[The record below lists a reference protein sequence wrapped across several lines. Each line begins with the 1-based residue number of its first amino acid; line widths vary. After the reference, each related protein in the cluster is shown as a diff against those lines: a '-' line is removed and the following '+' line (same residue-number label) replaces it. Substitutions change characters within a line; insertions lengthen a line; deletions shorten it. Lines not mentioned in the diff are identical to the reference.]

1 MHAGSTAQVG
11 HGLLCAPKSGEAK
24 ARAACNS
31 ISLGSRVLRNRNRS
45 PSSAAVEAPAM
56 LHRTQCR
63 IVRQTVGIVHI
74 LIAGETSK
82 HCLAEKPPVSKWRVF
97 LPAAAFRERQTRQIG

>member
-1 MHAGSTAQVG
+1 
-11 HGLLCAPKSGEAK
+11 
-24 ARAACNS
+24 
-31 ISLGSRVLRNRNRS
+31 
-45 PSSAAVEAPAM
+45 M

-82 HCLAEKPPVSKWRVF
+82 HCLAEKPPVSKCRVF
-97 LPAAAFRERQTRQIG
+97 LPAAAFRERQTRQIGRPEGIVQFVVRKQPSAELVGLHETSASGGG